1 VDARESE
8 VLDATRRLLES
19 VYRQDVEYYRAHSA
33 EDMSAYEWFIAPGRI
48 DGVDFHL
55 HLTAS
60 GGMTG
65 VSEQARVD
73 LIAPRVQIVGAAGDV
88 AVVTFTLLVTYPGA
102 DSGGGRGKPT
112 FYTDNQTRVLV
123 KDGDLWEMVHFHRSP
138 TH

>member
-1 VDARESE
+1 MGPLELE
-8 VLDATRRLLES
+8 VLEATQRLLES
-19 VYRQDVEYYRAHSA
+19 VYRQDVEYYKTHSA

-65 VSEQARVD
+65 VSAQARVD
-73 LIAPRVQIVGAAGDV
+73 LIAPRVQIVGAAEDV

-102 DSGGGRGKPT
+102 DGGGKPT

-123 KDGDLWEMVHFHRSP
+123 KEWDAWKMVHFHRSP